1 MNELE
6 LYNKLNEITETADYS
21 LIFENDD
28 ERARQ
33 IAEHRSWLRS
43 IRHERPQPAIPYKVG
58 IYIRYFNQTKYDNY
72 LSYHKKQ
79 FTDTVALCPNWTLVD
94 FYIDEGSTAPNIE
107 SAPELRRLIE
117 DCFDGKVDLI
127 ITQKVSNM
135 SKKTAEI
142 TLLSRILAAQKHPV
156 GIYFISEDIFT
167 LASYYQDDLHD
178 PEFFPT
184 QDWKTLPDED
194 DEEVRLLSDD
204 RQ

>member
-43 IRHERPQPAIPYKVG
+43 IRHERPQPSISYKVG

-178 PEFFPT
+178 PEFFPAS
-184 QDWKTLPDED
+184 DWKTLPDD
-194 DEEVRLLSDD
+194 DNEEVRLLSDD

>member
-43 IRHERPQPAIPYKVG
+43 IRHERPQPSIPYKVG

-167 LASYYQDDLHD
+167 LASYYQDDLRD

-184 QDWKTLPDED
+184 PDWKTLPDED
-194 DEEVRLLSDD
+194 DEKVRLLSDD

>member
-43 IRHERPQPAIPYKVG
+43 IRHERPQPSISYKVG

-184 QDWKTLPDED
+184 SDWKILPDED

>member
-1 MNELE
+1 MSNQSHNAKNISSEGSRSPDSIDSI
-6 LYNKLNEITETADYS
+6 YGVS
-21 LIFENDD
+21 F
-28 ERARQ
+28 
-33 IAEHRSWLRS
+33 AEHRSWLRS
-43 IRHERPQPAIPYKVG
+43 IRHERPQPSIPYKVG

-167 LASYYQDDLHD
+167 LASYYQDDLRD

-184 QDWKTLPDED
+184 PDWKTLPDED
-194 DEEVRLLSDD
+194 DEKVRLLSDD